1 MGLDVNLGRPIWPEV
16 MEVALAI
23 WCDRKSWRLRE
34 LDNFL
39 FAIVYKQRDFGVHFS
54 FGLEVEASL
63 KKNKVSFKIKFT
75 SLLLIF

>member
-23 WCDRKSWRLRE
+23 WSDRKFWRLRE
-34 LDNFL
+34 LDYFS

-54 FGLEVEASL
+54 SGLVVEASS
-63 KKNKVSFKIKFT
+63 KKNKVSF
-75 SLLLIF
+75 